1 MSRASENPFSP
12 KFGEALFYA
21 VERPNRLLLGSAWFR
36 GYNTRM
42 GPRGVFVGE
51 RVRLP
56 DWYDAPEQMVDEPV
70 VAEILTEHRAFS
82 THTLA
87 KVSWSVAKPAGEG
100 TVRESHLFRVEDL
113 KHT

>member
-1 MSRASENPFSP
+1 LGVWTGREHEESR
-12 KFGEALFYA
+12 GQ
-21 VERPNRLLLGSAWFR
+21 R

-51 RVRLP
+51 KVRLP

-87 KVSWSVAKPAGEG
+87 KVSWSVAKPEG
-100 TVRESHLFRVEDL
+100 GGTTRQSRLFRVEDL
-113 KHT
+113 KPA